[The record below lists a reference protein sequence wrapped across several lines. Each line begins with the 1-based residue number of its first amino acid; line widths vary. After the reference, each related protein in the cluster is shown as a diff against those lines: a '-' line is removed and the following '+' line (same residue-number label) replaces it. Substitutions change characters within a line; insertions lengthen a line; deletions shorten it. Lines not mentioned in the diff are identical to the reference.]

1 MNFLKKNFIL
11 ISIIFLALFLRINFD
26 TFVPGYNF
34 DELAMVSIA
43 KLSFPFEIIIKSAKL
58 DYHAPLYYLLIHPF
72 TYLDSE
78 WLCLRFLN
86 IFISILN
93 IIVFYL
99 IGKELKNKQLGIFL
113 ALFLTVNHLQI
124 SISNFVKFYA
134 LCFLLISLI
143 ILFLIKIFKGK
154 NKYLELGI
162 LNFLYIL
169 SATFG
174 IIYSLIQY
182 LFLFFKFKKDRK
194 NILKSASIAFFGF
207 ILYLPI
213 LFTQAKIALNNII
226 SPHGAYQ
233 KIDIV
238 VLYELLNDY
247 FSPLINCACNVPT
260 IHSISFIGDIKNTF
274 LNGQIDYISIFS
286 LLFLSIIPI
295 GIIIYLFI
303 KNKNKIVQNLAII
316 ALSYLII
323 FIILSSLQVVGFVSL
338 YVYPFGLIVF
348 VICINSLSELK
359 NKKMAYILFGYL
371 IFIQLVITNC
381 YPIEKR
387 NEEQV
392 KTYFGIETYLKEN
405 KKNTYIMT
413 SGARFLKEY
422 YKNENIFSFDF
433 EHTGLSHDK
442 TIAKMIYGE
451 DFIKKVNRKNVK
463 ELITPIIKENKINQE
478 FEKYITENLI
488 NKLKKG
494 DTIIYVF
501 NAELSPFLLQD
512 SELNNFLNKK
522 YTQKAGGIEVFSNN
536 TIKQAE
542 ISDISTTFCNE
553 HLIRILD
560 KNFKRIKIEQYL
572 RHKNG
577 NYFKYSDITDFNKN
591 TQWIAKN
598 ALGGWIFITYVKQ

>member
-1 MNFLKKNFIL
+1 M
-11 ISIIFLALFLRINFD
+11 
-26 TFVPGYNF
+26 
-34 DELAMVSIA
+34 
-43 KLSFPFEIIIKSAKL
+43 
-58 DYHAPLYYLLIHPF
+58 
-72 TYLDSE
+72 
-78 WLCLRFLN
+78 
-86 IFISILN
+86 
-93 IIVFYL
+93 
-99 IGKELKNKQLGIFL
+99 
-113 ALFLTVNHLQI
+113 
-124 SISNFVKFYA
+124 
-134 LCFLLISLI
+134 
-143 ILFLIKIFKGK
+143 
-154 NKYLELGI
+154 
-162 LNFLYIL
+162 
-169 SATFG
+169 
-174 IIYSLIQY
+174 
-182 LFLFFKFKKDRK
+182 
-194 NILKSASIAFFGF
+194 
-207 ILYLPI
+207 
-213 LFTQAKIALNNII
+213 
-226 SPHGAYQ
+226 
-233 KIDIV
+233 
-238 VLYELLNDY
+238 
-247 FSPLINCACNVPT
+247 
-260 IHSISFIGDIKNTF
+260 
-274 LNGQIDYISIFS
+274 
-286 LLFLSIIPI
+286 
-295 GIIIYLFI
+295 
-303 KNKNKIVQNLAII
+303 QNLAII

-338 YVYPFGLIVF
+338 YVYPFGLTAF

-371 IFIQLVITNC
+371 IFIQLIITNC

-405 KKNTYIMT
+405 KKNAYIMT

-442 TIAKMIYGE
+442 TIAKLIYGE
-451 DFIKKVNRKNVK
+451 DFIKKANRKNVK

-494 DTIIYVF
+494 DKIIYVF

-522 YTQKAGGIEVFSNN
+522 YTQKAGGIETFNN
-536 TIKQAE
+536 EKTIKQAE